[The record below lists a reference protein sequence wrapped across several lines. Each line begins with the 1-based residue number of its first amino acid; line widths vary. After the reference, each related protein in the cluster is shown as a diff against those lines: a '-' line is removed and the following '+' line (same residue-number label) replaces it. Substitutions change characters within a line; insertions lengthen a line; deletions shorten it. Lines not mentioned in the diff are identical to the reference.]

1 MDSGRDIVATQFC
14 DALLAGLQTVSW
26 FRVHS
31 VFQRACNIQT
41 PQGRL
46 WVVQARGMPLAPA
59 GIVTDCADLRPFF
72 SVGERLY
79 WRGES
84 CLCGTKALI
93 ELRSAMP
100 ISTRLEPCGD
110 VHTLGRLAAE
120 IAAFFSHQP
129 EKGIRQA
136 LLTDATLKHAQTSL
150 VHWLRTGEGELNA
163 LLMRFIGRGEGL
175 TPAGDDF
182 LLGVSLVLNHWRFA
196 RAATLNAALPPLL
209 DRTTDISRAMLE
221 QGCDSRYSAQLLALA
236 TGNSETCPQAIARVA
251 DYGHSSGHDMLA
263 GILTAAHALA

>member
-1 MDSGRDIVATQFC
+1 MSSGRDVVATQFC
-14 DALLAGLQTVSW
+14 DALLPGFPTVSW
-26 FRVHS
+26 VRVHS

-41 PQGRL
+41 PQGSL

-72 SVGERLY
+72 TVGERLY
-79 WRGES
+79 WHGET
-84 CLCGTKALI
+84 CLCGTKAHI
-93 ELRSAMP
+93 ELRSAVP
-100 ISTRLEPCGD
+100 VSTRFEPCGD
-110 VHTLGRLAAE
+110 VHILGRLAAE

-129 EKGIRQA
+129 KKGIRQA
-136 LLTDATLKHAQTSL
+136 LQTDATLMRAQISL

-163 LLMRFIGRGEGL
+163 FLMRFIGWGEGL

-182 LLGVSLVLNHWRFA
+182 LLGVSLVLNHWRFV
-196 RAATLNAALPPLL
+196 RAAALNAALPPLL

-221 QGCDSRYSAQLLALA
+221 QGCDSHYSAQLLALA
-236 TGNSETCPQAIARVA
+236 TGNSETWPQAIARVA
-251 DYGHSSGHDMLA
+251 DYGHSSGHDMLT